1 MSAAKKARR
10 SSPMKSSRD
19 KHQRRAQRT
28 RSRLKKLSNGRPRL
42 SVARSHK
49 NISAQIIDD
58 EKGITVA
65 SASSLEKDLR
75 EALSTGGDAAAAA
88 KVGALIAERAK
99 KAGVEDVVFDRGGF
113 MFHGRVKALAD
124 AAREGGLKF

>member
-10 SSPMKSSRD
+10 SSPMKSPRD
-19 KHQRRAQRT
+19 KHLRRAQRT
-28 RSRLKKLSNGRPRL
+28 RTRLKKLANGRPRL

-58 EKGITVA
+58 EKGVTVA
-65 SASSLEKDLR
+65 SASSLEKDFR
-75 EALSTGGDAAAAA
+75 EALKSGGDTEAAA
-88 KVGALIAERAK
+88 KVGALLAERAK

-113 MFHGRVKALAD
+113 IFHGRVKALAD